1 MSTGTLRL
9 PAKSLLWKIH
19 VDIYAMYLL
28 SKGLLWALLRKTVSL
43 NYCSINNQ
51 VLLGSLE
58 ALYFT
63 PRWHLPFIISWKR
76 QRISTTIS
84 TVNLGLL
91 SFPVH
96 FELQSYLFLTY
107 TERTKSRNDKDRPQ
121 EGDDSDIWCLLF
133 CYPLLHF

>member
-1 MSTGTLRL
+1 MSTGTLRV

-19 VDIYAMYLL
+19 VDIYATYLL

-51 VLLGSLE
+51 VLPGSLE
-58 ALYFT
+58 ALYFM
-63 PRWHLPFIISWKR
+63 PRWHLPFIIAWKW

-84 TVNLGLL
+84 TVNLCLL
-91 SFPVH
+91 SFLLH
-96 FELQSYLFLTY
+96 FELQSYLFLIY
-107 TERTKSRNDKDRPQ
+107 TERTKSRNDEDRPQ
-121 EGDDSDIWCLLF
+121 QGDSDIWCLLF